1 MAPQTKNPR
10 ESKRAGNAAGS
21 TRRSNPAS
29 PSATE
34 QNGAQGNPRLRTQA
48 GSRPRAQANP
58 RLQAKGVQSRMQDGV
73 QDDSSIGSQYG
84 GVAPARAQQKQESNR
99 GAKAIGAAIVAVAL
113 LVAVGFVASS
123 HFSNFSLFGQNT
135 YRVALSEE
143 RVNSDLGAASL
154 TLPDLS
160 GYQYVSTAAV
170 TGPKYEDVVI
180 GDVEEDADG
189 TASRDVTGT
198 AQYANKSLKIS
209 IPISTTYTYN
219 PDSETW
225 EMGEIVQGD
234 AVVKPSAAPST
245 SYFTGE
251 LPALLDAYSS
261 GMAAKYEGAQNDA
274 RSELTEEGGKLYVSL
289 MKVDDRTAYTCDLE
303 IDVTWEDG
311 KGWVAAITSAEED
324 KTTEAR
330 PPASMKCSSGDTVTV
345 SGVVS
350 GTAGSRLTLN
360 LDQETELT
368 IDGNRFDTKTLSLL
382 VKMDDGGES
391 ILNKH
396 VSVTGS
402 ISGDLA
408 TQSSPAGIAAASI
421 TVG

>member
-1 MAPQTKNPR
+1 MAPLNNNPR
-10 ESKRAGNAAGS
+10 QRA
-21 TRRSNPAS
+21 
-29 PSATE
+29 
-34 QNGAQGNPRLRTQA
+34 QA
-48 GSRPRAQANP
+48 GGRPRAQANP
-58 RLQAKGVQSRMQDGV
+58 RLQARGEQERSQVGIR
-73 QDDSSIGSQYG
+73 DDSPVGAQYG
-84 GVAPARAQQKQESNR
+84 GVAPARAQQKKESNR

-113 LVAVGFVASS
+113 LAAVGFVVSS
-123 HFSNFSLFGQNT
+123 HFSSCGLFGQNS

-160 GYQYVSTAAV
+160 GYQHVSTASV
-170 TGPKYEDVVI
+170 TGPKYENVVI
-180 GDVEEDADG
+180 GDVEESADG
-189 TASRDVTGT
+189 TATRKVTGT
-198 AQYANKSLKIS
+198 AQYTNKSLKIS
-209 IPISTTYTYN
+209 IPISTTYTYLPN
-219 PDSETW
+219 SETW
-225 EMGEIVQGD
+225 EMGEIVQED

-251 LPALLDAYSS
+251 LPALLDAYSP

-274 RSELTEEGGKLYVSL
+274 KSELTEEGGKLYVSL
-289 MKVDDRTAYTCDLE
+289 MKVDDRTTYTCDLE
-303 IDVTWEDG
+303 IAVVWEDD
-311 KGWVAAITSAEED
+311 KGWVASIVSADED
-324 KTTEAR
+324 KTTEAK
-330 PPASMKCSSGDTVTV
+330 PPASMKCNSGDSVTV

-382 VKMDDGGES
+382 VKMDDGGAS

-396 VSVTGS
+396 VSVTGT
-402 ISGDLA
+402 ISEDLA

-421 TVG
+421 NVG

>member
-10 ESKRAGNAAGS
+10 ENKRAENAAGN
-21 TRRSNPAS
+21 TRRQDAAS
-29 PSATE
+29 SSASG
-34 QNGAQGNPRLRTQA
+34 QRGSQGNPRQRLQGNPRA
-48 GSRPRAQANP
+48 GSPSRPGTQFP
-58 RLQAKGVQSRMQDGV
+58 RSNIRPSAAGAPPSQQGA
-73 QDDSSIGSQYG
+73 QYG
-84 GVAPARAQQKQESNR
+84 GVAPARAQQKKESNR

-113 LVAVGFVASS
+113 LAAAGFVIGS

-143 RVNSDLGAASL
+143 RVSSDLGAANL

-170 TGPKYEDVVI
+170 TGPKYDDIVI
-180 GDVEEDADG
+180 SDVEESADG
-189 TASRDVTGT
+189 TATRAVTGT
-198 AQYANKSLKIS
+198 AQYTNKSLKVS
-209 IPISTTYTYN
+209 IPISTTYTYL
-219 PDSETW
+219 PASETW

-234 AVVKPSAAPST
+234 AMVKPSAAPST

-251 LPALLDAYSS
+251 LPALLDAYSP

-274 RSELTEEGGKLYVSL
+274 KSELTEEGGKLYVSL
-289 MKVDDRTAYTCDLE
+289 MKVDDRTTYTCDLE

-311 KGWVAAITSAEED
+311 KGWVAAIASANED

-382 VKMDDGGES
+382 VKMDDGGAS

-396 VSVTGS
+396 VSVTGT

-408 TQSSPAGIAAASI
+408 TQSSPAGIAATSI
-421 TVG
+421 NVG